1 MKRRFKVE
9 FNRDKC
15 KGCEL
20 CVNACP
26 KKILALDSNVNVK
39 GYHPAGITDQE
50 SCIGC
55 TMPSSKARLVSS
67 LTFSRR
73 MGLMVQMN

>member
-1 MKRRFKVE
+1 MKMKKRFKVV
-9 FNRDKC
+9 FNREKC

-20 CVNACP
+20 CINFCP
-26 KKILALDSNVNVK
+26 KKILALDPEVNAK

-55 TMPSSKARLVSS
+55 ASCATMCPDYCISIYQLEEGES
-67 LTFSRR
+67 
-73 MGLMVQMN
+73 

>member
-26 KKILALDSNVNVK
+26 KKILALDSNVNTK

-50 SCIGC
+50 ACIGC
-55 TMPSSKARLVSS
+55 TSCA
-67 LTFSRR
+67 
-73 MGLMVQMN
+73 LMCPDCCITIYELEEGEEV